1 MKKFIF
7 LSLIIVSLVGC
18 KTTALTPAEQS
29 IATFLG
35 KLVCVAEE
43 SQKVLQNID
52 QNDPESEVKL
62 KEFQD
67 ELTAKQA
74 ELEKEASAI
83 GIDIR
88 NPDFSS
94 LQKEDPESQELV
106 KTAIAQS
113 AKKEC
118 NVSDDSEF
126 LQDLYTSLFTAPP
139 ATSVP
144 VAPTIAPATPS

>member
-1 MKKFIF
+1 MKKIIF

-18 KTTALTPAEQS
+18 KTSSLTPEEES

-43 SQKVLQNID
+43 SQNVLKNID
-52 QNDPESEVKL
+52 QNDPESEAKL

-67 ELTAKQA
+67 SLTAKQA

-94 LQKEDPESQELV
+94 LQKEDAESQDLV
-106 KTAIAQS
+106 KNAIAES
-113 AKKEC
+113 AKNEC
-118 NVSDDSEF
+118 NVADDSEF
-126 LQDLYTSLFTAPP
+126 LQDLYTSLFTVQPSQPPPP
-139 ATSVP
+139 AQ
-144 VAPTIAPATPS
+144 